1 MTYCHRGTKGRKGQN
16 ITFRLAIIQRYCLCY
31 CVLTIYFLKIA
42 LSLGASYGDKCVITS
57 LLLEIPRKIFCDS
70 EGWTEHACTGSR
82 RAMVYTEPTGTC
94 WGGGERLLLQGR
106 GQSWVLSGD
115 MRAVQRGA
123 WGMGLD
129 GVLSPPEAQL
139 FLSRWC
145 TGFSFGSNG

>member
-16 ITFRLAIIQRYCLCY
+16 IIFRLAIIQRYCLCY

-82 RAMVYTEPTGTC
+82 RAMVYTEPAGTC

-106 GQSWVLSGD
+106 DQSWVLSRGHAGCPA
-115 MRAVQRGA
+115 RGLGRGA
-123 WGMGLD
+123 RQ
-129 GVLSPPEAQL
+129 SPVPSRSTAVPVQMVHWI
-139 FLSRWC
+139 FL
-145 TGFSFGSNG
+145 GE